1 MPLSYDGTGRSVA
14 LAEALGDPGTPLAGT
29 RADRAAANGAS
40 AYIKDN
46 NPSWYAG
53 DGLVNMGFMNAEVPR
68 SERGTM
74 TPCWNPLENSGD
86 GLVVVRDLCL

>member
-29 RADRAAANGAS
+29 RADRADANYRNAW
-40 AYIKDN
+40 IKDN

-53 DGLVNMGFMNAEVPR
+53 DGLINMNFMNAQVPLA
-68 SERGTM
+68 ERD
-74 TPCWNPLENSGD
+74 PKIDNSVPENSGD
-86 GLVVVRDLCL
+86 GLVCVRKLPL